1 MLSSMSSNRSNRS
14 NRRLTR
20 SLVESVIR
28 ARSRTTSLNCSIAF
42 QRSLSRLAYASG
54 LIFAGQ
60 RVERLQPGGASSL
73 GLGAFRR
80 GLSDETFRSDRVPE
94 SPTTATVCTD
104 LTRL

>member
-60 RVERLQPGGASSL
+60 RVERLQPGGASL
-73 GLGAFRR
+73 GLGGVPER
-80 GLSDETFRSDRVPE
+80 LSDETFRSDRVPE